1 MLRTFRVQTDL
12 RLMSFPG
19 TMAGARLSPTAHLL
33 RTSRLFSLPSPL
45 PQPVENFN
53 VTTKYGSDTA
63 TLPYPR
69 RAAIETTQSSLPKG
83 DWGLKRALPLKST
96 TKTTTPLIRIG
107 DVDSIYHIT
116 DFDSAADHTQTLRK
130 WQEIGMPISMPSNLP
145 RRATKPGY
153 RGDFQS
159 VFESNIDNTNEAAG
173 ELDAQRWK
181 FKGPWLAGQT
191 EGDFQKYV
199 LKTVKK
205 RKLDF
210 REFLR
215 ECLSEKTAARQRRDS
230 IEQGQDINHD
240 QIVVSD
246 KSLKVYIQ
254 HLRQDP
260 KTLHRLIE
268 NFLDLPRILNSAI
281 QDPYESAY
289 QQRTSYRNVSD
300 AHKLYEDGP
309 PSTHPSAGL
318 SYLRTNPHIQNHPVI
333 GPQQYQQPVQA
344 RVLVPQTITS
354 QRRKQAHAVL
364 GVGGVAAIDDPRA
377 FFKSGIS
384 PGVPTFDPDVPGG
397 AKVWVNI
404 DRAVIDRRGRIRTQT
419 SRTHHHALA
428 IFKGIVKEENVS
440 PNVEGRDRNFPD
452 TTHASSSEHQSRK
465 GVYGLESSSSR
476 SLYGKAKPF
485 KVESLKSTPEDVLE
499 LLRSR

>member
-1 MLRTFRVQTDL
+1 MLF
-12 RLMSFPG
+12 SG

-45 PQPVENFN
+45 PQPVDNFN

-69 RAAIETTQSSLPKG
+69 RAAIETTPSSLPKG

-116 DFDSAADHTQTLRK
+116 DFESAADHTQTLRK

-191 EGDFQKYV
+191 EGDFQQYV
-199 LKTVKK
+199 LKTVKR
-205 RKLDF
+205 RKLEF

-215 ECLSEKTAARQRRDS
+215 ECLSEKVAARQRRNS

-240 QIVVSD
+240 QILVSD

-254 HLRQDP
+254 HLRQDL

-268 NFLDLPRILNSAI
+268 KFLDLPSKLNSAI
-281 QDPYESAY
+281 QDPDESAY
-289 QQRTSYRNVSD
+289 SQRTPYRTISD

-344 RVLVPQTITS
+344 RVLVPQTTTL
-354 QRRKQAHAVL
+354 QRRKQARALL
-364 GVGGVAAIDDPRA
+364 GVGGVAAVDDPRA
-377 FFKSGIS
+377 FFKSGDV
-384 PGVPTFDPDVPGG
+384 PGVPTFDPDIPGG

-404 DRAVIDRRGRIRTQT
+404 DRAVIDPRGRIRAQT
-419 SRTHHHALA
+419 SRTHDHALA
-428 IFKGIVKEENVS
+428 IFKGIVKEEDVS
-440 PNVEGRDRNFPD
+440 PNIEGRDRNFPD
-452 TTHASSSEHQSRK
+452 LINTLSSEHQSRR
-465 GVYGLESSSSR
+465 GGYGLESSRSR
-476 SLYGKAKPF
+476 SLYDKAKPF
-485 KVESLKSTPEDVLE
+485 KVESLKYTSEDVLE
-499 LLRSR
+499 LLNKAKTS